1 MDRQWLRKRC
11 CRQALAAFTLGG
23 TLLFSSSAGAA
34 ALSLN
39 EAIDYALAKN
49 TGLRITREGE
59 RTADAALRQARGK
72 NSVSA
77 GASDSLRMSKQE
89 HAREQISNGISLSA
103 SLPLYSGGHPLG

>member
-1 MDRQWLRKRC
+1 MGALLYLETMYEMFAVEEVFMDRQWLRKRC

-59 RTADAALRQARGK
+59 RGRCSTQ
-72 NSVSA
+72 A
-77 GASDSLRMSKQE
+77 GAREKQC
-89 HAREQISNGISLSA
+89 L
-103 SLPLYSGGHPLG
+103 GGRKR